1 MLFSHLIFLFC
12 SFNLKQIIKTEAVL
26 LNFSDLISESNKKF
40 QDKQEHKTVKD
51 DYFHAVIDNYNF
63 EPLKSEEGNSQYQ
76 EKSQETRT
84 LEKHYEYSYDYQED
98 YNAISENYF
107 YPNYDSN
114 ILDIQELERHG
125 YDNDH
130 GSQEHMHILNVPDYA
145 DVDYGVVQHVEDEQE
160 HAEDDLYDW
169 NWNDWESKKI

>member
-1 MLFSHLIFLFC
+1 MLFSLLIFLFC
-12 SFNLKQIIKTEAVL
+12 SFNLKQTIKTEAVL

-76 EKSQETRT
+76 EKSQETMT
-84 LEKHYEYSYDYQED
+84 LEKHYEYSYDYLED
-98 YNAISENYF
+98 YSAISENYF
-107 YPNYDSN
+107 YPQYDSN
-114 ILDIQELERHG
+114 ILDIEELERH
-125 YDNDH
+125 DTDH
-130 GSQEHMHILNVPDYA
+130 GSQEHTHIFNVPDYT
-145 DVDYGVVQHVEDEQE
+145 VVEYGVVQDVGDEEGHVD
-160 HAEDDLYDW
+160 DDLYNW